1 MDGNMK
7 ALGGILIAMCAIA
20 GAYAAYLAAGGTPLT
35 K

>member
-20 GAYAAYLAAGGTPLT
+20 GAYAAYLAVGGTPLT

>member
-7 ALGGILIAMCAIA
+7 AMGGALIAMCAIA
-20 GAYAAYLAAGGTPLT
+20 GAYAAYLAAGGTPFT